1 MKKLLIPLAALT
13 VVLTTAICVKSNAK
27 LNGIL
32 AANVEA
38 LAGEPE
44 EDKNG
49 VLYANPSGT
58 NFCCG
63 EGNVR
68 DCAKL
73 GIDMCPDYL

>member
-1 MKKLLIPLAALT
+1 M
-13 VVLTTAICVKSNAK
+13 VLTTAICVKSNAK

-49 VLYANPSGT
+49 ALYANPSGT

-63 EGNVR
+63 DSLILILENSEYVIIIGKKSILHNLIKFR
-68 DCAKL
+68 
-73 GIDMCPDYL
+73 

>member
-1 MKKLLIPLAALT
+1 MKKLLIPLTALI
-13 VVLTTAICVKSNAK
+13 VVLTTAICVKSNSK

-44 EDKNG
+44 EDKKG
-49 VLYANPSGT
+49 ALYANPSTT

-68 DCAKL
+68 DCDEL
-73 GIDMCPDYL
+73 GIDKCPEYL